1 MNNNDSTTLQHF
13 GYQQELKRDLGFWD
27 VFLYGVGMMM
37 PIAPIVVFGAVTMAS
52 FGHMAL
58 AYLIAVIPMSFTAY
72 SYGQMAGAY
81 PLAGSAFGYTQR
93 AIHPYAGFFAG
104 WSILLD
110 YALFPI
116 LNYIVIGIFTQMLFP
131 SVNYWIIA
139 IAAILLVTI
148 VNLLGVKSV
157 SRVNVFLVAF
167 MFIAVFYFLGASF
180 NALNHGV
187 GWGISSLAFYNPANF
202 NISALLL
209 GTSIACF
216 SFMGF
221 DAMTTLAEEV
231 HEPSKTLATA
241 TISVCF
247 FMAVVFILQAFCAQ
261 AVFPDWNQFQSAD
274 TAFMEAAG
282 AAGGQLL
289 VTFLSIAMIAGAFA
303 NAIDSQAGVARVLY
317 AMGRDEVIPKKV
329 FAYLHP
335 KTKVPVYTLVILAL
349 IAVIGASQDMNTI
362 ITMIN
367 FGALIAFMCVNLS
380 VIFHYYIKDKKRSG
394 MDFVKYLIV
403 PALGFLA
410 CLTLFVSLSPNAKIA
425 GTIWVSIGL
434 LYVLISTRFFTRP
447 FKEIKAFES
456 ADID

>member
-1 MNNNDSTTLQHF
+1 LNNNDSTTLQQF
-13 GYQQELKRDLGFWD
+13 GYKQELKRELGFWD
-27 VFLYGVGMMM
+27 VFIFGVGMMM

-52 FGHMAL
+52 LGHMAL

-81 PLAGSAFGYTQR
+81 PLAGSAFGYSQR

-116 LNYIVIGIFTQMLFP
+116 LNYIVIAIFTQMLFP
-131 SVNYWIIA
+131 SINYWVIA
-139 IAAILLVTI
+139 ITAIALVTV

-180 NALNHGV
+180 TSLSHGV
-187 GWGISSLAFYNPANF
+187 GWGFSSRAFFNPATF
-202 NISALLL
+202 NMSALLL
-209 GTSIACF
+209 GTSIAAF

-231 HEPSKTLATA
+231 HEPAKTLAKA
-241 TISVCF
+241 TVSVCF
-247 FMAVVFILQAFCAQ
+247 FMAVIFILQAYCAQ
-261 AVFPDWNQFQSAD
+261 AVFPDWTKFQSAD
-274 TAFMEAAG
+274 SAFIEAAG
-282 AAGGQLL
+282 VAGGQMLI
-289 VTFLSIAMIAGAFA
+289 TFLSIAMIAGAVA

-317 AMGRDEVIPKKV
+317 AMGRDEVLPKKL

-335 KTKVPVYTLVILAL
+335 KTKAPVYTLILLAI
-349 IAVIGASQDMNTI
+349 IAVIGASQEMSLI

-367 FGALIAFMCVNLS
+367 FGALTAFMFVNLS
-380 VIFHYYIKDKKRSG
+380 VIFHYYIKEQKRSG
-394 MDFVKYLIV
+394 MDMVKYLIV
-403 PALGFLA
+403 PGLGFLT
-410 CLTLFVSLSPNAKIA
+410 CLTLFISLSPNAKIA
-425 GTIWVSIGL
+425 GAIWTAIGL
-434 LYVLISTRFFTRP
+434 LYILVSTSFFRKP
-447 FKEIKAFES
+447 FKELKALDASDQE
-456 ADID
+456 